1 MGLAVPV
8 HAVARDVLRDDD
20 ELLDAGIGELPC
32 LGENMLHRAGAVFAA
47 QLGDDAEGAPV
58 VAALRDAQEG
68 VVTWR
73 GEHAAELVARRVDVV
88 EAADGAA
95 RHDGLDRVHNV
106 LVAAGAENAVH
117 LRKFLCHLTLIAL
130 RHAAGDQNFLELA
143 GLFQLRHGENVLD
156 GLLIRAREEAAG
168 VDHRSVAA
176 LGQRAKLHAGI
187 AAQGHHLLAVD
198 HIFRA
203 AERNK
208 VKFVCHSPLPVRRA
222 PAAKIVFGHSP
233 SSASV
238 NAAPAVRRAVL
249 TSPHEKPRRSRASDK
264 RL

>member
-1 MGLAVPV
+1 M
-8 HAVARDVLRDDD
+8 
-20 ELLDAGIGELPC
+20 
-32 LGENMLHRAGAVFAA
+32 
-47 QLGDDAEGAPV
+47 QKAPV

-68 VVTWR
+68 VVARR
-73 GEHAAELVARRVDVV
+73 GEHAAELVDRRVDVV

-117 LRKFLCHLTLIAL
+117 LGKLLCHLTLIAL

-176 LGQRAKLHAGI
+176 LGRRAKHHASI

-208 VKFVCHSPLPVRRA
+208 VKLVCHSPLPVRRA

>member
-68 VVTWR
+68 VVTRR
-73 GEHAAELVARRVDVV
+73 GEHAAELVDRRVMSSKRLTVPPAMTV
-88 EAADGAA
+88 STASTMS
-95 RHDGLDRVHNV
+95 

-117 LRKFLCHLTLIAL
+117 LGKLLCHLTLIAL

-176 LGQRAKLHAGI
+176 LGR
-187 AAQGHHLLAVD
+187 QGKAPCRHRGTGAIICSQLT
-198 HIFRA
+198 IF
-203 AERNK
+203 
-208 VKFVCHSPLPVRRA
+208 FS
-222 PAAKIVFGHSP
+222 
-233 SSASV
+233 
-238 NAAPAVRRAVL
+238 
-249 TSPHEKPRRSRASDK
+249 RSRAK
-264 RL
+264 